1 METIRQMPLQ
11 KVPGVAES
19 LDWAQALISMHR
31 SELNQDTVQETL
43 GCFLKNRDDWE
54 TVDKELKQGTLLR
67 SNA

>member
-31 SELNQDTVQETL
+31 SELNKDTVQETL
-43 GCFLKNRDDWE
+43 GCFTQESR
-54 TVDKELKQGTLLR
+54 
-67 SNA
+67 